1 MQITEH
7 ILTNNDCYKAGRTI
21 TPKGIMVH
29 STGVAQPDVNVFLKA
44 WNKPDVE
51 VCVHA
56 FVHRG
61 GVTETLPWNWRG
73 WHAGGKANNTHIGFE
88 ILEPAGHTYKG
99 GTMIGYDVA
108 KNASYFNQVYATA
121 VELCAHLC
129 QTYGLDPR
137 KDIIDHAEGYKLGLA
152 SGHADVGHWFPKHGK
167 SIDTLRAD
175 VAALMKGGGKEM
187 TEAQVKDLM
196 DQREKDLAAR
206 AVSDWARESWDKAKA
221 AGLLDGSA
229 PGGPLTREQAAVLLE
244 RLGLLKQ

>member
-29 STGVAQPDVNVFLKA
+29 STGVAQPDVNVFLNA

-108 KNASYFNQVYATA
+108 KNTPYFNQVYATA

-129 QTYGLDPR
+129 QKYGLDPR
-137 KDIIDHAEGYKLGLA
+137 KDIIDHAEGNKLGLA

-175 VAALMKGGGKEM
+175 VEALMKGGGEDM
-187 TEAQVKDLM
+187 TEAQVKDLL
-196 DQREKDLAAR
+196 DQQAKELAAKP
-206 AVSDWARESWDKAKA
+206 VSDWAKTAWDKVKA
-221 AGLLDGSA
+221 AGLMDGTA